1 MTVERTEKEIVIRIP
16 ISSDMVDIER
26 LIDYLKFREIAS
38 KSKATQEQID
48 KLARESKAE
57 WWRKNQD
64 PFIKNE
70 VLSRL

>member
-1 MTVERTEKEIVIRIP
+1 MTVERTDKEIVIRIP
-16 ISSDMVDIER
+16 VSSDMVDIER

-48 KLARESKAE
+48 ELARESKAE

-64 PFIKNE
+64 RFIM
-70 VLSRL
+70 